1 MSPRG
6 QEDNDRGGHCKGEW
20 GGGGEEQ
27 VMAEEAAF
35 EIFIPCRLMAFS
47 AVDRMEEL
55 GRARREEGGRK
66 FSCEW
71 VPPWRAGE
79 REARIYSGRR
89 PQKAITVTTT
99 AETET
104 SGKKGRGGK
113 NSTEQHNAKRR
124 PRSIPLLLS
133 LMGWKRRRLF
143 QTNGFPSFA
152 PSLSP
157 LCCLETLTR
166 RRRRTAI
173 SLRDKSQRDA
183 AGQRCRM
190 EWREEAGGKACVWSR

>member
-1 MSPRG
+1 M
-6 QEDNDRGGHCKGEW
+6 QW
-20 GGGGEEQ
+20 GMEKWGARREGEEQ

-104 SGKKGRGGK
+104 SGKKGRGGGK

-124 PRSIPLLLS
+124 PRSIPFLLPLLLS

-152 PSLSP
+152 PSLS
-157 LCCLETLTR
+157 L
-166 RRRRTAI
+166 
-173 SLRDKSQRDA
+173 SLSSLLPRDIDEDEK
-183 AGQRCRM
+183 
-190 EWREEAGGKACVWSR
+190 EEDGDLPQG

>member
-1 MSPRG
+1 
-6 QEDNDRGGHCKGEW
+6 
-20 GGGGEEQ
+20 
-27 VMAEEAAF
+27 MAEEAAF

-71 VPPWRAGE
+71 VPWRASG
-79 REARIYSGRR
+79 GRR
-89 PQKAITVTTT
+89 GQNIFWKEATKGHYSDDHG
-99 AETET
+99 AAET

-166 RRRRTAI
+166 RTRRRRTAI

-190 EWREEAGGKACVWSR
+190 EWREEAGGKDCVWSR